1 MRHFNIN
8 RYDKW
13 DAGISLVGTK
23 SKIKQIDSVF
33 IEIVEH
39 FQNRRTAGIGTQD
52 FVAWHDEI
60 LNSDL

>member
-8 RYDKW
+8 WYDKW
-13 DAGISLVGTK
+13 DAGISLLGTQ
-23 SKIKQIDSVF
+23 SKIIQIDAVF

-39 FQNRRTAGIGTQD
+39 FQNRRSAGSQD

-60 LNSDL
+60 LNIEL